1 MTTESHYS
9 ENHSMRITD
18 QKKKMTNKRVD
29 FTGAIQVEE
38 PEYDVEQAQE
48 AEKPMSNNATQPDGD
63 SSEDDTT
70 PESGHASIEGSR
82 ATSDASSG
90 PNGKEA
96 KENEKAEVI
105 GITDLD
111 VYKGETLGEKI
122 DSLVQ
127 TYPVVM
133 ITRSWCLFSVDALNF
148 LVKQMGVSVHCVD
161 VDKHPQ
167 GKEILQCVYEKQ
179 QYKMTPIIFIRGKF
193 LGGFEEVN
201 ALYAQGKLQNEY
213 SRGISQADQCE
224 AFIANSEYHMKPYF
238 WFPEKVDGNVV
249 RIIGVLT
256 FFAGAMSA
264 ILVHWE
270 SFFWARYVTYAMAID
285 FILRMLGGAKFSV
298 FGRVAMLLATP
309 LDPNPRMGRPKQ
321 FACCCGIIFSGIGS
335 LCYLVTFPG
344 HDIVGSVFMGGLAVA
359 AFMEGFLGFC
369 VGCVIFRIGIK
380 VGIFK
385 K

>member
-1 MTTESHYS
+1 M
-9 ENHSMRITD
+9 NITD
-18 QKKKMTNKRVD
+18 QKIKMTSKRVD

-63 SSEDDTT
+63 SSKDDTT
-70 PESGHASIEGSR
+70 QESEDASIDGSR
-82 ATSDASSG
+82 ATSDASSE
-90 PNGKEA
+90 PKGKEA

-127 TYPVVM
+127 THPVVM

-148 LVKQMGVSVHCVD
+148 LVMEMGVSVHCVE
-161 VDKHPQ
+161 VDEHPQ

-201 ALYAQGKLQNEY
+201 ALYAQGRLKNEY
-213 SRGISQADQCE
+213 LHGISQADQCE
-224 AFIANSEYHMKPYF
+224 AFISKSEYQAKPYF

-249 RIIGVLT
+249 RITGVLT
-256 FFAGAMSA
+256 CFASAMSA
-264 ILVHWE
+264 ILVHWTV
-270 SFFWARYVTYAMAID
+270 FFWARYVTYAIAID
-285 FILRMLGGAKFSV
+285 FFLRLLGGAKFSI
-298 FGRVAMLLATP
+298 FGRVAMLLASP

-321 FACCCGIIFSGIGS
+321 FASCCGIIFSWLGS

-344 HDIVGSVFMGGLAVA
+344 HDIVGSVFMGGLAGA
-359 AFMEGFLGFC
+359 CFMEGFLDFC
-369 VGCVIFRIGIK
+369 VGCVFFRIGVK
-380 VGIFK
+380 LGIFK
-385 K
+385 I